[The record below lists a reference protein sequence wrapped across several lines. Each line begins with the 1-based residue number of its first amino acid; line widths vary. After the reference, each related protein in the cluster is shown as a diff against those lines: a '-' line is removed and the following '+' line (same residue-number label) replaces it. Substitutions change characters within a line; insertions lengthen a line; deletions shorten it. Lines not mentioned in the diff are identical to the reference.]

1 MGQAIRQSIP
11 KSYALTMALAVMSLL
26 LVLPFVWMVLTSV
39 KHVAE
44 VGSPSWLP
52 GAAGWHWS
60 NYRDVF
66 RTIPFDLYMWNSV
79 LVASWVTLLV
89 LVTSSMAAYS
99 FTRIDWPGR
108 DQVFFLYLAT
118 MMLPGLVTMIPNYQI
133 MIHLRLVDTLPGLVI
148 PAASTAFG
156 TFLMRQFML
165 TIPRSYDEA
174 ASMEGA
180 SHWAIYTDII
190 LPLARPGLIT
200 LGIFTFISNYH
211 SFFWPL
217 VMLRTNEKYTLPIGL
232 LHFETTAGQSTHLL
246 MAAVTMSI
254 VPAIVVFLIFQKFLV
269 KGIQMGG
276 VKG

>member
-1 MGQAIRQSIP
+1 MGQNQQQTVTKR
-11 KSYALTMALAVMSLL
+11 YAHNLTLAVMSLL

-39 KHVAE
+39 KHVME
-44 VGSPSWLP
+44 VDLPSWLP
-52 GAAGWHWS
+52 GGAGWQWA
-60 NYRDVF
+60 NYQRVF

-99 FTRIDWPGR
+99 FTRIQWRGR
-108 DQVFFLYLAT
+108 DKVFLLYLAT

-133 MIHLRLVDTLPGLVI
+133 MIHLRLVDTLSGLVI

-165 TIPRSYDEA
+165 SIPTSYDEA
-174 ASMEGA
+174 ASIEGA
-180 SHWAIYTDII
+180 SHWVIYTEIM

-200 LGIFTFISNYH
+200 LGIFTFIGNYH

-217 VMLRTNEKYTLPIGL
+217 VMLRSTEKYTLPIGL
-232 LHFETTAGQSTHLL
+232 LHFETTASQSTHLL

-254 VPAIVVFLIFQKFLV
+254 VPAIIVFLLFQKFLV